1 MNYKS
6 DLDMFINEIINI
18 NKNDSL
24 IIPKNE
30 FYQNKNINFIVSKYK
45 YNNKNKSKLYKF
57 SSTLLVLNNKCYLE
71 RKNLMN
77 KLKLDKKIFKN
88 LKKCNL
94 KNIKLI
100 GNILVNYFQ
109 YKIKLIFLEELI
121 DMALVFDTAG
131 WIISSARRT
140 SRGTWTT

>member
-6 DLDMFINEIINI
+6 DLDMFINKIINI

-57 SSTLLVLNNKCYLE
+57 SSTLLILNNKCYLE
-71 RKNLMN
+71 R
-77 KLKLDKKIFKN
+77 I
-88 LKKCNL
+88 
-94 KNIKLI
+94 
-100 GNILVNYFQ
+100 
-109 YKIKLIFLEELI
+109 
-121 DMALVFDTAG
+121 
-131 WIISSARRT
+131 
-140 SRGTWTT
+140 

>member
-45 YNNKNKSKLYKF
+45 YNNKNKSKLYRF
-57 SSTLLVLNNKCYLE
+57 SSSLLVLNNKCYLE
-71 RKNLMN
+71 RKNLMD
-77 KLKLDKKIFKN
+77 KLNLDKKIFKN
-88 LKKCNL
+88 LKNA
-94 KNIKLI
+94 I
-100 GNILVNYFQ
+100 
-109 YKIKLIFLEELI
+109 
-121 DMALVFDTAG
+121 
-131 WIISSARRT
+131 
-140 SRGTWTT
+140 